1 MMHLMLSLIQDMIL
15 AAIPAVGFALVFNVP
30 PRALVYCA
38 AGGAIAHGVRML
50 LMQSGVPIEI
60 GTLLVASL
68 VSFLGVY
75 FAQKL
80 RAHPKVF
87 TVAAMIPMIPG
98 VPLFTTLL
106 AIVEIQR
113 KGYTPELFST
123 ALSSGLK
130 AGFIVGALAVG
141 LAMPG
146 LLYYRRRPIV

>member
-1 MMHLMLSLIQDMIL
+1 MHLLLTLIQDMVL

-30 PRALVYCA
+30 PKALVYCA
-38 AGGAIAHGVRML
+38 AGGAIAHGSRML
-50 LMQSGVPIEI
+50 LLEAGIPIEWA
-60 GTLLVASL
+60 TLLAASL

-75 FAQKL
+75 YAQKL

-87 TVAAMIPMIPG
+87 TVAAMIPMIHG

-106 AIVEIQR
+106 AIVEIQQ
-113 KGYTPELFST
+113 KGYTPALFST

-130 AGFIVGALAVG
+130 AGFIVAALAVG

>member
-1 MMHLMLSLIQDMIL
+1 MHLLLTLVQDMIL

-38 AGGAIAHGVRML
+38 AGGAIGHGVRML
-50 LMQSGVPIEI
+50 LLAAGVPIEW
-60 GTLLVASL
+60 GTLFAASL

-75 FAQKL
+75 YAQKL

-113 KGYTPELFST
+113 SGYTPELFST

-130 AGFIVGALAVG
+130 AAFIVGALAIG

-146 LLYYRRRPIV
+146 LIYYRRRPIV